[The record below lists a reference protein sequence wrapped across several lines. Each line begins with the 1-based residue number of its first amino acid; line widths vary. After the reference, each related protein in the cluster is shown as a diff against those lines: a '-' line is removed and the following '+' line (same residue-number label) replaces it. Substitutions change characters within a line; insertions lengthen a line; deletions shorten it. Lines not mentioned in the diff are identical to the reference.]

1 MPSTKSPNL
10 EVSSERTSSITE
22 REIKGLG
29 YVLSVCLVKPLYE
42 VCLRRIRKQVGENR
56 STVCTHSYADYLLKN
71 TSIKHN
77 KYAVKQKLEHID
89 DINFREVFGRI
100 RVFLFLN
107 KICPVPRQ
115 GICIYSFL
123 RNTFGLILLICLEA
137 LSGNNCVESNKC
149 T

>member
-1 MPSTKSPNL
+1 MPSTKSPNV

-22 REIKGLG
+22 REIKGSC

-56 STVCTHSYADYLLKN
+56 STVCTNSYADCLLKN

-77 KYAVKQKLEHID
+77 KYAVKQKLEHVD

-100 RVFLFLN
+100 RVVCFKYDLSCPKTRHLYLFLLKKHIWTN
-107 KICPVPRQ
+107 
-115 GICIYSFL
+115 SF
-123 RNTFGLILLICLEA
+123 N
-137 LSGNNCVESNKC
+137 LS
-149 T
+149 